1 MLLSDP
7 EELSRGVSD
16 ASSEG
21 CEALFGEVLFD
32 SSGEGASLLP
42 FPSEEVVRF
51 SAYAFVGFAAS
62 KLNATAGVLVKTRQK
77 VKTPTSTS
85 RAFSLIS
92 MVTPFSDDTVCF
104 LCILRAS

>member
-1 MLLSDP
+1 MSDP

-21 CEALFGEVLFD
+21 SEAFFGDD

-42 FPSEEVVRF
+42 FSSEEVVRF

-92 MVTPFSDDTVCF
+92 MVTPFSDDTFCF

>member
-1 MLLSDP
+1 MLSDS

-21 CEALFGEVLFD
+21 SEAFCGEELFD
-32 SSGEGASLLP
+32 SSGEVASLLL
-42 FPSEEVVRF
+42 FSSVEVVRF
-51 SAYAFVGFAAS
+51 SAYAFVGFVAS

-92 MVTPFSDDTVCF
+92 MVTPFSDDTFCF
-104 LCILRAS
+104 LYILRAS

>member
-21 CEALFGEVLFD
+21 SEAFFGEVLFD
-32 SSGEGASLLP
+32 SSGEGTSLLP
-42 FPSEEVVRF
+42 FSSVEVVRF

-62 KLNATAGVLVKTRQK
+62 KLNATAG
-77 VKTPTSTS
+77 
-85 RAFSLIS
+85 
-92 MVTPFSDDTVCF
+92 CW
-104 LCILRAS
+104 